1 MILLLWVKAAT
12 SLVQGGSSRELT
24 RFGLAAM
31 FKVHA
36 TVWEVSGI
44 RFNRICDYH
53 LIEFSNNLSL
63 KLCKMMKY
71 SLENTLKTKLS
82 ETTEGWREERPRQD
96 TAPCRARGQASLW
109 VLGHCPAHS
118 PCNYGMCASPFL
130 VETFL
135 TRAFGLVIVESQL
148 PNQGLNAWFPTVET
162 QSPNHWTP
170 GKSPGDFFNPL

>member
-82 ETTEGWREERPRQD
+82 ETTEG
-96 TAPCRARGQASLW
+96 
-109 VLGHCPAHS
+109 
-118 PCNYGMCASPFL
+118 
-130 VETFL
+130 
-135 TRAFGLVIVESQL
+135 
-148 PNQGLNAWFPTVET
+148 
-162 QSPNHWTP
+162 
-170 GKSPGDFFNPL
+170 